1 MSVLTLSFPYF
12 RSTMGRLLRKRKT
25 VKKKKQSAAET
36 PLAVKDNDDGGS
48 RPSASADV
56 YKPKNLPR
64 KKPSANLNKDGYLEK
79 TLQYLRE
86 VKAELKKVTWPTRQQ
101 TLGSTVVVIVI
112 VMIISAF
119 LGIADMSL
127 SGLIRLVF
135 Q

>member
-1 MSVLTLSFPYF
+1 
-12 RSTMGRLLRKRKT
+12 MGRLLRKRKT
-25 VKKKKQSAAET
+25 VKKKKQSADET
-36 PLAVKDNDDGGS
+36 PLAVKDSDDGGG
-48 RPSASADV
+48 RPNAPVDV
-56 YKPKNLPR
+56 YKQQNLPR
-64 KKPSANLNKDGYLEK
+64 KKISTGLNKDGYIEK

-86 VKAELKKVTWPTRQQ
+86 VKAELKKVTWPSRQQ